1 MADPTLYGAAY
12 SVYTRIARLALL
24 EKGVAFHFEAV
35 DIFADGVAELHRRRH
50 PFARIPTFEHDGFE
64 LYETAAI
71 CRYVDEG
78 FAGPAL
84 QPKSAHG
91 RARMVQIVGLLDS
104 YAYRSMVWDVF
115 VERVRKPLRGETADE
130 AKIAAGLATAQTCLA
145 ALAGLIGAGPYL
157 AGDALSL
164 ADLHAA
170 PMIAYFR
177 VSPEGA
183 AALARHPSLSAW
195 WESMRARPS
204 LQATPSPL
212 IDHGGTD

>member
-24 EKGVAFHFEAV
+24 EKRVTFHFEAV
-35 DIFADGVAELHRRRH
+35 DIFAEDVAELHRRRH
-50 PFARIPTFEHDGFE
+50 PFARIPTFEHDGFA

-71 CRYVDEG
+71 CRYVDEE

-84 QPKSAHG
+84 QPATAHG
-91 RARMVQIVGLLDS
+91 RARVAQIVGLLDS
-104 YAYRSMVWDVF
+104 YGYRAMVWDVF
-115 VERVRKPLRGETADE
+115 VERVRRPLRGEITDE

-145 ALAGLIGAGPYL
+145 ALAGLMGAGPYL
-157 AGDALSL
+157 VGDAVTL

-177 VSPEGA
+177 AAPEGA

-204 LQATPSPL
+204 LLATPSPL
-212 IDHGGTD
+212 IDHGGTN

>member
-1 MADPTLYGAAY
+1 MGDPILYGAAY

-35 DIFADGVAELHRRRH
+35 DIFADGVAEQHRRRH
-50 PFARIPTFEHDGFE
+50 PFARIPTFAHDGFE

-78 FAGPAL
+78 FVGPAL
-84 QPKSAHG
+84 QPATARG
-91 RARMVQIVGLLDS
+91 RARMAQLIGLLDS
-104 YAYRSMVWDVF
+104 YAYRAMVWDVF
-115 VERVRKPLRGETADE
+115 VERVRRPLRGETTDE

-145 ALAGLIGAGPYL
+145 ALAGLMGSGPYL
-157 AGDALSL
+157 AGDAMTL

-177 VSPEGA
+177 AAPEGA
-183 AALARHPSLSAW
+183 ATLARHPSLSAW
-195 WESMRARPS
+195 WESMRARVS
-204 LQATPSPL
+204 LLATPSPL
-212 IDHGGTD
+212 VDHGGTN